1 MAGLIGHNGI
11 SGMVKKKGGREG
23 GRERGK
29 QIKDAAKS
37 ITCVFKVPGHP
48 NTANGAR
55 GQIPFQ
61 QPAITQ
67 SEEVIYHTTS
77 GFMNYDTFKYFVHY
91 FSGV

>member
-11 SGMVKKKGGREG
+11 SGMVKKKRGGEG

-48 NTANGAR
+48 NTANGA
-55 GQIPFQ
+55 
-61 QPAITQ
+61 
-67 SEEVIYHTTS
+67 
-77 GFMNYDTFKYFVHY
+77 
-91 FSGV
+91 